1 MKHMT
6 KKILVLYYTQSGQL
20 AEILGSFTEP
30 LIKAGHSVELLEIKP
45 VLKYTFPWSGKSFF
59 AVMPDCVLGVPTPL
73 ENFQTKENKYDLV
86 IFGYQPWFLS
96 PSIPSNSILQDD
108 KIRTILKDTPVITL
122 TGARNMWLSALERI
136 KKEFKEIG
144 AKQVG
149 NIALVDKHHN
159 LISVITILYWMFT
172 AKRDHFLTIFP
183 KPGVSDS
190 DVAKTKE
197 FGHIVANYLTKN
209 TWNGLQNELFAH
221 KAVVI
226 DYNLMY
232 TESKAT
238 RLFGIWA
245 NFIVKRKNRA
255 PWLVVFKYYLIIALF
270 IAAPIILTINT
281 VFFKPFSRSKTK
293 KQLAY
298 YAGIN

>member
-1 MKHMT
+1 MT

-20 AEILGSFTEP
+20 ADILTSLIAP
-30 LIKAGHSVELLEIKP
+30 LLEAGHSVEMLAIHPKTEYP
-45 VLKYTFPWSGKSFF
+45 FPWTSKSFF
-59 AVMPDCVLGVPTPL
+59 SVMPDCVLGVTTEL
-73 ENFQTKENKYDLV
+73 QDFQLKENRYDLIV
-86 IFGYQPWFLS
+86 FGYQSWFLS
-96 PSIPSNSILQDD
+96 PSIPSNSMLQHPLI
-108 KIRTILKDTPVITL
+108 KAVLKDTPVITV
-122 TGARNMWLSALERI
+122 TGARNMWISALERI
-136 KKEFKEIG
+136 KQSLKENR
-144 AKQVG
+144 AQHVG
-149 NIALVDKHHN
+149 NIALVDKNHN

-172 AKRDHFLTIFP
+172 AKRDRFLNVFP
-183 KPGVSDS
+183 KPGVSDEEIS
-190 DVAKTKE
+190 NTKV
-197 FGHIVANYLTKN
+197 FGNIVNQYLSKN
-209 TWNGLQNELFAH
+209 EWNGLQNELFAH
-221 KAVVI
+221 KSVVVN
-226 DYNLMY
+226 YNLMY

-281 VFFKPFSRSKTK
+281 IFFKPFLRAKTK